1 VKKKPIKL
9 AMPKWG
15 PFALVGVGALVA
27 VLAGW
32 TILLGP
38 KQHTIGSLRS
48 QTSAVQQQ
56 IAADLS
62 RAADARN
69 GSGAPTIKVAD
80 IYKLQTAMPSAT
92 DMPDLLL
99 ELNQTAKAAGVQL
112 QSIQP
117 STPAAGSSTGPYT
130 TVPISLTATGNFYSL
145 TDLLYRLRNLVYV
158 SSGALEAN
166 GRIFD
171 VNSVSLSTQSGV
183 VTAEIS
189 LDTYVYGGGTSS
201 AVAPTTAPTD
211 TTDTTTTTS
220 DSSSGPT
227 AAGTTP

>member
-1 VKKKPIKL
+1 VKKQVKFT
-9 AMPKWG
+9 MPKWG

-32 TILLGP
+32 TMLLGP
-38 KQHTIGSLRS
+38 KQHSIGSLRS
-48 QTSAVQQQ
+48 QTSGVQQQ

-62 RAADARN
+62 RAADAR
-69 GSGAPTIKVAD
+69 SGTGVPTIKVAD

-99 ELNQTAKAAGVQL
+99 ELDQTAKAAGVQL

-117 STPAAGSSTGPYT
+117 STSAASSSTGPYM
-130 TVPISLTATGNFYSL
+130 TVPISLTAVGNFYSL

-158 SSGALEAN
+158 RSGALEAN

-171 VNSVSLSTQSGV
+171 VNSVSLSTQAGV
-183 VTAEIS
+183 ITAQIS
-189 LDTYVYGGGTSS
+189 MDTYVYGGSTAPA
-201 AVAPTTAPTD
+201 AVAPTTTTPTD
-211 TTDTTTTTS
+211 TTTTS
-220 DSSSGPT
+220 DSSSDPT